1 MIKNTFDKQ
10 LWTLKSG
17 ARLTISKVSPC
28 GSLFVR
34 KSTSGAVM
42 FFWRYTHGE
51 YNQLIQIG
59 VYDALAHRKSTSKTE
74 TGYSVSAAVF
84 EAEKL
89 ARQHFEN
96 KDSGGYPQIQR
107 RNVAEKIAVE
117 NAVLTEKEATLQN
130 LLEAYCDYLKK
141 MGRSSHTDIRSSFK
155 KNVYEAWPKLANAQ
169 ASEVT
174 AEQIADILRAVHE
187 RGHARTSNKL
197 RSYMC
202 AAYQVAKSAKTKASI
217 PANFK
222 KFKITANPASDTE
235 PDTAANRA
243 DKNPLS
249 ADEMLI
255 YWQCIKDAP
264 GIQGAVLRLHLLTG
278 GLRIIQFVRLLSK
291 DVTANTIKLNDI
303 KGRPGAG
310 ARPYTTPLSPLAK
323 LDAVEFLSKGEF
335 AISTNDGKTHLTAD
349 TLSKWAC
356 DAVGDKI
363 QNFQAK
369 RIRSGVETVLAKLK
383 FSKDLRGRLQSHGIS
398 GVQDRH
404 YDGHDYLDDKLEM
417 LTQLERFLIGSSDK
431 VTNDTQTQHS

>member
-1 MIKNTFDKQ
+1 MVKISIGKQ
-10 LWTLKSG
+10 LSALQSG

-34 KSTSGAVM
+34 KSASGAVM

-51 YNQLIQIG
+51 YNQLIEIG
-59 VYDALAHRKSTSKTE
+59 VYDALAHLKSTAKTE
-74 TGYSVSAAVF
+74 VGYSVSAAVF

-89 ARQHFEN
+89 ARQHFESR
-96 KDSGGYPQIQR
+96 KSGGYPQIQKR
-107 RNVAEKIAVE
+107 KVAEKMAVE
-117 NAVLTEKEATLQN
+117 KAVSLAEDATLHN

-141 MGRSSHTDIRSSFK
+141 LGRSSHTDIRSSFK
-155 KNVYEAWPKLANAQ
+155 KNVYEAWPKIANSQ
-169 ASEVT
+169 ASAVT
-174 AEQIADILRAVHE
+174 AEQVADILRAVHE
-187 RGHARTSNKL
+187 RGYARTSNKL

-222 KFKITANPASDTE
+222 KFNVTANPASDTE

-249 ADEMLI
+249 ANEMLT
-255 YWQCIKDAP
+255 YWQCIKDVP
-264 GIQGAVLRLHLLTG
+264 GIQCAVLRLHLLTG
-278 GLRIIQFVRLLSK
+278 GLRIKQFVRLLSQ
-291 DVTANTIKLNDI
+291 DVTADSIKLYDI
-303 KGRPGAG
+303 KGRPGG
-310 ARPYTTPLSPLAK
+310 GPRPYTTPLTSLAK
-323 LDAVEFLSKGEF
+323 VAAIECLSKGEF

-356 DAVGDKI
+356 AAVGDEI
-363 QNFQAK
+363 QDFQAK

-404 YDGHDYLDDKLEM
+404 YDGHDYLDEKLEM
-417 LTQLERFLIGSSDK
+417 LTQLEGFLICMPDK
-431 VTNDTQTQHS
+431 NN